1 MVMIFIINLRLS
13 KICLEKLNHVEIK
26 MCYAYGIE
34 KINEVHPSTLGV
46 LSEKNYAERRLIKQ
60 YMK

>member
-26 MCYAYGIE
+26 MCYAYGID
-34 KINEVHPSTLGV
+34 KINEVHPLTLGV
-46 LSEKNYAERRLIKQ
+46 LSEKKLCWKTPH
-60 YMK
+60 

>member
-1 MVMIFIINLRLS
+1 MIFIINLRLS

-26 MCYAYGIE
+26 MCYACGID

>member
-26 MCYAYGIE
+26 MCYAYGID
-34 KINEVHPSTLGV
+34 KINEVHP
-46 LSEKNYAERRLIKQ
+46 
-60 YMK
+60 